1 MAGRSWWRRLW
12 DGPEDS
18 PQKIE
23 EEVDAFD
30 PEDLDMELIAFLAE
44 RLGVTPEDLDL
55 SPEQVEE
62 IIGYL
67 PEGYEGFVIGEE
79 PVEVVEL
86 SVEITEELPEEP
98 EPEEKAEPVKEEPVK
113 KTTNTRPTLH
123 IMVDLESLGTDT
135 DALVTEIA
143 AMTFEMDSKE
153 NQHHFSKMLRLD
165 SLDTI
170 PVNVSTLNFWMKDKA
185 NADKLKNLLN
195 PTPLE
200 ATRRVGPACLWAEFH
215 SWLSA
220 VVKQYPDHDIR
231 IWGNGIGFDIAKMNY
246 NFEQMGLKSPISFRG
261 EMDMRTLLY
270 YAGVVSGQRRDEI
283 NAKFNNRNPHNALA
297 DVRYQIE
304 VVQYCNAVLTEG

>member
-1 MAGRSWWRRLW
+1 MAVKSWWRRLW
-12 DGPEDS
+12 DGPEET
-18 PQKIE
+18 PPKVE

-30 PEDLDMELIAFLAE
+30 PEDPDMELIAFLVQD
-44 RLGVTPEDLDL
+44 LGLTPDDLNL
-55 SPEQVEE
+55 SLEQIEE
-62 IIGYL
+62 IIENL
-67 PEGYEGFVIGEE
+67 SDDYEGFVIGEE

-86 SVEITEELPEEP
+86 SVEVAKGLSEEELKETEE
-98 EPEEKAEPVKEEPVK
+98 EEKTVK
-113 KTTNTRPTLH
+113 KTVTPNNRPTLH

-185 NADKLKNLLN
+185 NTDKLKNLLN

-220 VVKQYPDHDIR
+220 VVEQYPDHDIR

-304 VVQYCNAVLTEG
+304 VVQYCNAVLTGE